1 MRRQWTGVLIS
12 ARRGRPF
19 AALLLS
25 AAALSAGP
33 AAASPD
39 PEPRLRVVKQGDLV
53 WVRSRFSPTHDLV
66 QLIGKGE
73 NGQINFDKVFI
84 SPATAGLRIVDL
96 IGSLLINPNSDE
108 STPWNLNGTYIGANH
123 GCSDAR
129 ALTCPAH
136 GLTTADLGSEWTDGA
151 GTRFT
156 VLKIPDPDHIWVLSA
171 NSGAA
176 DVWRFTGEVKGT
188 ALRRSRNGATLPF
201 RAAEMVQLRPACRF
215 RRQEY
220 LIDGATPLAADT
232 AVECL
237 SLDLVEEFDVV
248 SPTAVLRDAIA
259 NAGRERD
266 MAAPGLEAVVA
277 NRIVYRFLPN
287 GATVIHHEADAK
299 QEFELGY
306 MGFIQAGPLATPA
319 PLSVR
324 DLYIPGTL
332 PFTQDGR
339 RWDFARIENFLAAPP
354 RPLSF
359 STRQGNV
366 ADPGRLPDR
375 CVQLLGR
382 KEGDRTVYEVGFA
395 YGYSLTQG
403 MTAPA
408 KRVANCG
415 EALVLYSSGKS
426 YPRAIDAKAKGGRI
440 PTGIRFD
447 CLAYRQYFWPGAFPN
462 ATCCY
467 WHKEGEETVLY
478 LAYHKP
484 VERDVIRLPA
494 EFAGRSIRVV
504 EKTPSLVL
512 LSDGTVPADGLA
524 VRSEGRH
531 GALVL
536 AIK

>member
-1 MRRQWTGVLIS
+1 MSTRR
-12 ARRGRPF
+12 RRPF

-25 AAALSAGP
+25 AAALYAAP

-39 PEPRLRVVKQGDLV
+39 PEPGLRVVKQGNLV
-53 WVRSRFSPTHDLV
+53 WVRSRFSPTQDLV

-73 NGQINFDKVFI
+73 NGQINFDKVFV
-84 SPATAGLRIVDL
+84 SPATAGQRIVDL
-96 IGSLLINPNSDE
+96 VGSLLVNPNSDE

-129 ALTCPAH
+129 VLTCPGH
-136 GLTTADLGSEWTDGA
+136 GLAAADLGSEWTDGA

-156 VLKIPDPDHIWVLSA
+156 VLKIPDADHVWVLSA
-171 NSGAA
+171 NSAA
-176 DVWRFTGEVKGT
+176 GDVWRFTGEVKGS
-188 ALRRSRNGATLPF
+188 ALRRSGGGATLPF
-201 RAAEMVQLRPACRF
+201 RSAEMVQLRPACRI

-220 LIDGATPLAADT
+220 LVDGETPLAANT
-232 AVECL
+232 PVECR
-237 SLDLVEEFDVV
+237 SLDIVEEIDLIN
-248 SPTAVLRDAIA
+248 PGAVLRDV
-259 NAGRERD
+259 AGNPGRKRD
-266 MAAPGLEAVVA
+266 FAGIGLEAVVA

-332 PFTQDGR
+332 PFTRNGR
-339 RWDFARIENFLAAPP
+339 RWDFEGIQNFLAAPP
-354 RPLSF
+354 QPLSF

-366 ADPGRLPDR
+366 ADPARLPDR
-375 CVQLLGR
+375 LVQLLGR
-382 KEGDRTVYEVGFA
+382 KEGDRTAYEVGFA

-408 KRVANCG
+408 KRVAHCG
-415 EALVLYSSGKS
+415 EALVLFSSGKS
-426 YPRAIDAKAKGGRI
+426 YPRAIDAMANGGRI
-440 PTGIRFD
+440 PAGTRFN

-467 WHKEGEETVLY
+467 WHPEGDETVLY

-512 LSDGTVPADGLA
+512 LSDLTVPADGLA